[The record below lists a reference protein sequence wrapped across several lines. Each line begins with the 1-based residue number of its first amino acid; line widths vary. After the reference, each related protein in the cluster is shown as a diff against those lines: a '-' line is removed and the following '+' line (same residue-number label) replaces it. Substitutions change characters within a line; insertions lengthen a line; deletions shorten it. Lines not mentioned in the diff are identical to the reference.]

1 MASSV
6 SSQIIQ
12 NSNITAQTR
21 ANQTSTETKSNSSV
35 SSQDF
40 LYLLTQQLQYQ
51 DPMNPMDNSEMLA
64 QEAQFATLE
73 QMEALTS
80 SFTQFSNVYQA
91 NSLLGQCVRVEVD
104 GQGYVGIVE
113 GVDFSDSSG
122 ASVFVGERY
131 YPLSSITNVYYLT
144 EAPPEEGGE
153 GEGGTTEGEGE
164 TVENDKNEEN
174 SSDSTIENTTQAAQA
189 LFNTAAISNADKIYE
204 YAKEAVDKIK

>member
-21 ANQTSTETKSNSSV
+21 ASQTSAETKSNSSV

-80 SFTQFSNVYQA
+80 SFTQFSSMYQA
-91 NSLLGQCVRVEVD
+91 NSLLGQKVEVMVS
-104 GQGYVGIVE
+104 GKATTGVVEYV
-113 GVDFSDSSG
+113 DYSDSSG
-122 ASVFVGERY
+122 AAVSIDGKM
-131 YPLSSITNVYYLT
+131 YPLSSVTKVYPESSSSTGESGVSQDEHNSFVRDALSYLAINFKEFAQKISEHLGIDFGDSET
-144 EAPPEEGGE
+144 TTPP
-153 GEGGTTEGEGE
+153 TEGTDES
-164 TVENDKNEEN
+164 N
-174 SSDSTIENTTQAAQA
+174 SNTEQT
-189 LFNTAAISNADKIYE
+189 T
-204 YAKEAVDKIK
+204 

>member
-21 ANQTSTETKSNSSV
+21 ANQTSAETKSNSSV

-80 SFTQFSNVYQA
+80 SFSQFSNVYQA

-131 YPLSSITNVYYLT
+131 YPLSSITNVYHLT

-164 TVENDKNEEN
+164 TVEDDKNEEN

-189 LFNTAAISNADKIYE
+189 LFNTAAISNVDKIYE

>member
-21 ANQTSTETKSNSSV
+21 ANQTSAETKSNSSV

-80 SFTQFSNVYQA
+80 SFSQFSNVYQA

-189 LFNTAAISNADKIYE
+189 LFNTAAISNVDKIYE

>member
-21 ANQTSTETKSNSSV
+21 ASQTSAETKSNSSV

-80 SFTQFSNVYQA
+80 TFTQFSNVYQA

>member
-21 ANQTSTETKSNSSV
+21 ANQTSAETKSNSSV

-80 SFTQFSNVYQA
+80 TFTQFSNVYQA

-153 GEGGTTEGEGE
+153 GEGGTTEGEGG

-189 LFNTAAISNADKIYE
+189 LFNTAAISNVDKIYE